1 MYFARISFIALL
13 FTLFSPAVFALHE
26 PELLPVDEAF
36 KVTATAKSAEEVLI
50 SWQIAEGYL
59 LYQNK
64 FKLQS
69 QTEGMQLGDFN
80 LPKGKIK
87 HDEVFGE
94 VVIYRNTVS
103 IPVPLLNPDKL
114 AAVKLQVKYQG
125 CADVGICYPPQK
137 KVLEVALPVSAKSE
151 AVAPQSQPAALTTK
165 PNPLAQLTGGL
176 KSLFNQDELLPAE
189 QAFQFFAEVKDAN
202 TVHLNWLLAD
212 GYYLYREKIKL
223 TVKSGDVQLGSYTIP
238 NGTPKQDPE
247 FGKVEIF
254 HKELSFDLPL
264 IRQKADAQTIQLEVA
279 YQGCADRGVCYPP
292 MQKTLALDLPV
303 AQQMTTPDNNS
314 QHNSKPA
321 PKLSE
326 QDQIVNSLKQ
336 DSLWLT
342 LLTFLGFGL
351 LLSLTPCV
359 FPMVPILSGIIVGQ
373 GKNISTGKAFGLSLS
388 YVVATALTYTVFG
401 ILAALFGSNLQTAFQ
416 QPWVIGLFS
425 AIFVALSLSMF
436 GFYHIEIPKGL
447 RAKLHDSSDKHRDG
461 SYLSA
466 FVMGALSSLIVGPC
480 VAAPLA
486 GALVFIGQTGN
497 VVLGG
502 AALFMLGFGMGV
514 PLLIIGASAGKILP
528 KSGHWLD
535 VVNPVFGVIMLA
547 VALWMLSR
555 IVPAHIMMLLWAM
568 LLVIPAMYLHALDPL
583 PHPVSGWRKLWKGLG
598 LMMLVYG
605 LCLLVGFAL
614 GNNNPLQPLH
624 TVIAECDAASQDC
637 EEPVVK
643 KKSGFHFDR
652 IQSAAELDSRLQEAS
667 SKQQWVMLDFYAD
680 WCISCKEME
689 AYTFSDPKVQQRLA
703 NLVLLQ
709 VDMTA
714 NTDEH
719 KALLKRF
726 NLIGPPAVLFFSPD
740 SQEQSQYRVI
750 GYQDSPTFLA
760 GLSTLGAF
768 NTP

>member
-1 MYFARISFIALL
+1 MYFARISFVFLL
-13 FTLFSPAVFALHE
+13 FTLFSSPIFALHE
-26 PELLPVDEAF
+26 PQLLSVDEAF
-36 KVTATAKSAEEVLI
+36 KITATAKSAEEVSI
-50 SWQIAEGYL
+50 SWQIAKGYL

-69 QTEGMQLGDFN
+69 QTEGVQLDELKF
-80 LPKGKIK
+80 PEGKTK

-94 VVIYRNTVS
+94 VVIYRDTVALG
-103 IPVPLLNPDKL
+103 VPLLNPNKL
-114 AAVKLQVKYQG
+114 ASVKLQVKYQG
-125 CADVGICYPPQK
+125 CADVGVCYPPQK
-137 KVLEVALPVSAKSE
+137 KTLEIALP
-151 AVAPQSQPAALTTK
+151 VAPQSQTTPTPASTATPK
-165 PNPLAQLTGGL
+165 ANPLAQLTGGL
-176 KSLFNQDELLPAE
+176 KSLFGKDELLPAE

-202 TVHLNWLLAD
+202 TLHLNWLLAD
-212 GYYLYREKIKL
+212 GYYLYREKVKLVIKA
-223 TVKSGDVQLGSYTIP
+223 GDVQLGSYTIP

-247 FGKVEIF
+247 FGNVEIF
-254 HKELSFDLPL
+254 HNELSFDLPL
-264 IRQKADAQTIQLEVA
+264 LRQKVDAQTIQLEA
-279 YQGCADRGVCYPP
+279 SYQGCADRGVCYPP
-292 MQKTLALDLPV
+292 MQKTVSLNLPV
-303 AQQMTTPDNNS
+303 AEQVAPS
-314 QHNSKPA
+314 NSKPQPA
-321 PKLSE
+321 TKLSE

-401 ILAALFGSNLQTAFQ
+401 ILAALFGSNLQAAFQ

-436 GFYHIEIPKGL
+436 GFYHIEIPKSL
-447 RAKLHDSSDKHRDG
+447 RAKLHHSSDKHRDG

-466 FVMGALSSLIVGPC
+466 FIMGGLSALIVGPC

-535 VVNPVFGVIMLA
+535 VINPVFGVIMLA
-547 VALWMLSR
+547 VALWMMSR
-555 IVPAHIMMLLWAM
+555 ILSPHIMMLLWAM
-568 LLVIPAMYLHALDPL
+568 LLMIPAIYLHALDPL

-598 LMMLVYG
+598 LMMLIYG
-605 LCLLVGFAL
+605 SCLLIGFAL
-614 GNNNPLQPLH
+614 GNTNPLQPLQAVQAVLSECNAA
-624 TVIAECDAASQDC
+624 TAEECKT
-637 EEPVVK
+637 PVAQA
-643 KKSGFHFDR
+643 KKSAFHFDR
-652 IQSAAELDSRLQEAS
+652 IQSAAELDSRLQEAGR
-667 SKQQWVMLDFYAD
+667 KKQWVMLDFYAD

-703 NLVLLQ
+703 NLITLQ
-709 VDMTA
+709 IDMTQ
-714 NTDEH
+714 NSEED

-726 NLIGPPAVLFFSPD
+726 NLIGPPAVLFFNPANQ
-740 SQEQSQYRVI
+740 QEQQQYRVI

-760 GLSTLGAF
+760 GLATLG
-768 NTP
+768 TI

>member
-1 MYFARISFIALL
+1 MYFVKISFIFLL
-13 FTLFSPAVFALHE
+13 FTLFSSPIFALHE

-36 KVTATAKSAEEVLI
+36 KITATAKSAEEVTI
-50 SWQIAEGYL
+50 SWQIANGYL

-69 QTEGMQLGDFN
+69 QTEGVQLGKLDF
-80 LPKGKIK
+80 PQGKTK

-94 VVIYRNTVS
+94 VIIYRDAVS
-103 IPVPLLNPDKL
+103 LSLPLVNPNKL
-114 AAVKLQVKYQG
+114 PSVKLMVKYQG
-125 CADVGICYPPQK
+125 CADVGVCYPPQK
-137 KVLEVALPVSAKSE
+137 KILDVALPIT
-151 AVAPQSQPAALTTK
+151 SQPEAIAPPAQSVALLK
-165 PNPLAQLTGGL
+165 SNPLEQLTGGL
-176 KSLFNQDELLPAE
+176 KKLFTDELLPAE

-202 TVHLNWLLAD
+202 TVHMNWLLAD
-212 GYYLYREKIKL
+212 GYYLYREKVKL
-223 TVKSGDVQLGSYTIP
+223 TVKAGDVQLGSYEIP
-238 NGTPKQDPE
+238 HGTPKHDPE
-247 FGKVEIF
+247 FGNVEIF
-254 HKELSFDLPL
+254 HQGLDFNVPL
-264 IRQKADAQTIQLEVA
+264 LRQNTAAQSIQLEVA

-292 MQKTLALDLPV
+292 MQKTVSLDLPV
-303 AQQMTTPDNNS
+303 AQQIVMP
-314 QHNSKPA
+314 NSKPQPA

-326 QDQIVNSLKQ
+326 QDQIVKSLKQ

-342 LLTFLGFGL
+342 LITFLGFGL

-416 QPWVIGLFS
+416 QPWVIALFS

-447 RAKLHDSSDKHRDG
+447 RAKLHHSSDKHRDG

-466 FVMGALSSLIVGPC
+466 FIMGGLSALIVGPC

-528 KSGHWLD
+528 KSGHWLEII
-535 VVNPVFGVIMLA
+535 NPVFGVIMLA
-547 VALWMLSR
+547 VALWMMSR
-555 IVPAHIMMLLWAM
+555 ILSAHIMMLLWAM
-568 LLVIPAMYLHALDPL
+568 LLMIPAIYLHALDPL

-598 LMMLVYG
+598 LMMLIYG
-605 LCLLVGFAL
+605 GCLLIGFAL
-614 GNNNPLQPLH
+614 GHTNPLQPLQAM
-624 TVIAECDAASQDC
+624 IAECSAASEEEC
-637 EEPVVK
+637 EIPVAKAK
-643 KKSGFHFDR
+643 KTGFHFER

-667 SKQQWVMLDFYAD
+667 RNKQWVMLDFYAD

-709 VDMTA
+709 VDMTN
-714 NTDEH
+714 NTEED

-726 NLIGPPAVLFFSPD
+726 NLIGPPAVLFFNPDD

-750 GYQDSPTFLA
+750 GYQDSTTFLA
-760 GLSTLGAF
+760 GLQTMGA
-768 NTP
+768 N

>member
-1 MYFARISFIALL
+1 MSFARINFCYLL
-13 FTLFSPAVFALHE
+13 FILFSPALFAIDE
-26 PELLPVDEAF
+26 AQLLPVDEAF
-36 KVTATAKSAEEVLI
+36 KVSATGVSGEEVLL
-50 SWQIAEGYL
+50 SWQIADGYL

-69 QTEGMQLGDFN
+69 QTEGIELGKTDF
-80 LPKGKIK
+80 PKGKIK

-94 VVIYRNTVS
+94 VEIYRQAVS
-103 IPVPLLNPDKL
+103 LRVPLVNLTKKSALKL
-114 AAVKLQVKYQG
+114 SVKYQG
-125 CADVGICYPPQK
+125 CADIGVCYPPQN
-137 KVLEVALPVSAKSE
+137 KVLEVNLPIDPQPKSD
-151 AVAPQSQPAALTTK
+151 
-165 PNPLAQLTGGL
+165 PLAELTGGL
-176 KSLFNQDELLPAE
+176 KGLKASLFTDELLPAE
-189 QAFQFFAEVKDAN
+189 QAFQFFAQVKDAN
-202 TVHLNWLLAD
+202 TLHLNWDLAD
-212 GYYLYREKIKL
+212 GYYLYREKFKL
-223 TVKSGDVQLGSYTIP
+223 TIKAGDVELGNYTIP
-238 NGTPKQDPE
+238 NGTPKHDE
-247 FGKVEIF
+247 SFGDVEIF
-254 HKELSFDLPL
+254 HQALSFDVPL
-264 IRQKADAQTIQLEVA
+264 LRKNTAAQTIELEVG

-292 MQKTLALDLPV
+292 MQKTVSLDLPV
-303 AQQMTTPDNNS
+303 ATEITGKDLSGFKNLTGLTPSDT
-314 QHNSKPA
+314 
-321 PKLSE
+321 KLSE
-326 QDQIVNSLKQ
+326 QDQIVKSLRQ

-388 YVVATALTYTVFG
+388 YVIATALTYTVFG

-425 AIFVALSLSMF
+425 AIFVILSLSMF
-436 GFYHIEIPKGL
+436 GFYHLEIPKGL
-447 RAKLHDSSDKHRDG
+447 RAKLHHSSDKHRDG

-486 GALVFIGQTGN
+486 GALVYIGQTGD

-528 KSGHWLD
+528 KSGHWLE
-535 VVNPVFGVIMLA
+535 VINPVFGVIMLG

-555 IVPAHIMMLLWAM
+555 ILPAHLMMLLWSM
-568 LLVIPAMYLHALDPL
+568 LLIIPAIYLKAIDPL

-605 LCLLVGFAL
+605 LCLLIGFAL
-614 GNNNPLQPLH
+614 GHTNPLQPLQA
-624 TVIAECDAASQDC
+624 VIAECNAATEDC
-637 EEPVVK
+637 AIPQQQAAKVK
-643 KKSGFHFDR
+643 KTGVPFVR
-652 IQSAAELDSRLQEAS
+652 IQSEAELNNYLQQAS
-667 SKQQWVMLDFYAD
+667 SQNQWVMLDFYAD

-709 VDMTA
+709 VDMTN
-714 NTDEH
+714 NTEEH
-719 KALLKRF
+719 KAMLKRF
-726 NLIGPPAVLFFSPD
+726 NLVGPPAVLFFSPD
-740 SQEQSQYRVI
+740 QQEQQQYRVI
-750 GYQDSPTFLA
+750 GYQESAKFLA
-760 GLSTLGAF
+760 GLETMGAK
-768 NTP
+768 